1 MTLSG
6 ARLGSYIAW
15 EAHRGYLIVA
25 AVLLTLIGLISMME
39 ELQKVGDGAY
49 HASDAV
55 FVVLAGLP
63 SRMITLLPFVA
74 LLGTLFALGEM
85 ARHSELVAIAAAGVS
100 RRGIAFWVAVPAI
113 LWSIAAMSFDGELA
127 APWYRQ
133 AMLTRSLRISQNA
146 NVLSGSGFW
155 ARGDDRFVN
164 IGQLEAGTVPRDI
177 RIYEFD
183 AARHLVSLKRA
194 GFGQV
199 MADGTWRLFEVSER
213 RFGTPTGP
221 DARAPGQVWEP
232 LWGRE
237 TPLEPA
243 PLDSL
248 SLLELS
254 RYVGYLERT
263 MQSARQA
270 QTVLWRRAMLPVSMI
285 VMALLAVPFAA
296 GTARSARL
304 GVRLASGVA
313 VGLGFFLGD
322 QLVLNMG
329 LLLGAPAALTAVL
342 PLALVGLVW
351 LVLHRRRI

>member
-1 MTLSG
+1 M
-6 ARLGSYIAW
+6 
-15 EAHRGYLIVA
+15 
-25 AVLLTLIGLISMME
+25 
-39 ELQKVGDGAY
+39 
-49 HASDAV
+49 

-85 ARHSELVAIAAAGVS
+85 ARRSELVAMAAAGVS
-100 RRGIAFWVAVPAI
+100 RQRIALWVAVPAI
-113 LWSIAAMSFDGELA
+113 VWSILAMAFDGGLA

-155 ARGDDRFVN
+155 ARGDTRFVN

-183 AARHLVSLKRA
+183 AAHHLVSVKQA
-194 GFGQV
+194 GLGQV
-199 MADGTWRLFEVSER
+199 LPNGAWRLFEVTER
-213 RFGTPTGP
+213 RFGSP
-221 DARAPGQVWEP
+221 APPQALAQGQLWEP
-232 LWGRE
+232 LWGRD
-237 TPLEPA
+237 TPLEPV

-248 SLLELS
+248 SLAELS

-263 MQSARQA
+263 LQSARQA
-270 QTVLWRRAMLPVSMI
+270 QTVLWRRAMLPVAMI
-285 VMALLAVPFAA
+285 VMALIAVPFAA
-296 GTARSARL
+296 GTARSSRL
-304 GVRLASGVA
+304 GMRLATGAA

-329 LLLGAPAALTAVL
+329 LLLGAPAAVTAVL
-342 PLALVGLVW
+342 PLALAVVLF
-351 LVLHRRRI
+351 LVLQRRKR